1 MHHIVIIGGGPGGY
15 SAAFEAAGLGAKVT
29 LIEKTR
35 LGGTCLNVGCIP
47 TKTILRTA
55 HIASDVSRAAE
66 FGLAPMAPATV
77 DIDALRTRK
86 EGVVDELVGQVE
98 ATARRLKVDVIS
110 GVGRLVAPGK
120 VEVTSEASDGSDA
133 DTATE
138 ATTQILDADAVII
151 ATGSVPFELPFLD
164 HSIPNVWTSDNAV
177 ALTEIP
183 ADMVIMGGGVIGV
196 EFACA
201 YASFGTKVTVV
212 ELADSLLPGND
223 KRVTRALASALEER
237 GVAIHTG
244 TSVTAVVPVEANADR
259 LTVTLSNG
267 DSIETDVLMS
277 AVGRV
282 PHTLGFGF
290 EECGIEYDRRA
301 IKVDEFFR
309 TSVEGVYA
317 IGDAIGG
324 MMLAHA
330 AEVEGEAAAHNAV
343 KILSGEAPHA
353 TVDNRLIPA
362 AVYSFPEVAVVGRSA
377 EGCKAAGI
385 DVFGSVAK
393 FTGNGKALAEGE
405 AEGFIQLV
413 TEKST
418 GKIVGCQMVGP
429 HVVELIHQVSAVMAA
444 GQTVHDLAGYNGLI
458 YGHPTV
464 SEAVKSAARMA
475 AAKVQKA

>member
-120 VEVTSEASDGSDA
+120 VEVTSEELTQVIDA
-133 DTATE
+133 GA
-138 ATTQILDADAVII
+138 III

-183 ADMVIMGGGVIGV
+183 AEMVIMGGGVIGV

-223 KRVTRALASALEER
+223 KRVTRALATSLEER
-237 GVAIHTG
+237 GVTIHTG
-244 TSVTAVVPVEANADR
+244 TSVTAVAPVEANADR

-267 DSIETDVLMS
+267 DTIETDVLMS

-343 KILSGEAPHA
+343 KILNGEAPHS

-385 DVFGSVAK
+385 DAFGSVAK

-413 TEKST
+413 TEKAT

-475 AAKVQKA
+475 AAKVQKV